1 MVRFSPSVRRFFT
14 PLNTFLAIIA
24 LVMAACVRSERIRPT
39 YASSSDVGAEEA
51 FRAFVPKYDKVKI
64 RHWDDN
70 QMIFS
75 V

>member
-1 MVRFSPSVRRFFT
+1 MVRFFPSVRRFFT

-24 LVMAACVRSERIRPT
+24 LVMMAC
-39 YASSSDVGAEEA
+39 
-51 FRAFVPKYDKVKI
+51 VPKYDKVKI

-75 V
+75 L